1 MCRLFETIKI
11 IEGEPQNI
19 SLHDERLNRSRR
31 ILYGMNDL
39 LRLAEY
45 IRVPD
50 QNNKGMA
57 RCRVIYG
64 RSFSSM
70 EFSSYS
76 PAKIQTLKL
85 VESDSLIYDHKYLD
99 RNCLNALIDKTAA
112 DDILIVRNGCI
123 TDASYANVVFTD
135 GRRRVTPDTPILCG
149 TMRELLLRNGVI
161 KEERITADDLH
172 RFTHFRLINAMLGFD
187 APWLPVKNLL
197 FNVV

>member
-76 PAKIQTLKL
+76 PAKILTLKL

-99 RNCLNALIDKTAA
+99 RNCLNSLIDKTAA

-123 TDASYANVVFTD
+123 TDASYANIVFTD
-135 GRRRVTPDTPILCG
+135 GHRWLTPDTPLLGG

-161 KEERITADDLH
+161 KEERIMADDLH

-197 FNVV
+197 SNVV